1 MRSIG
6 FLISLKENEERRAL
20 IPEHICNIKN
30 KNMLFFEKGYG
41 EKLGYKD
48 QDYINM
54 GANIVDREEV
64 LKKDVL
70 CDPKIGDSDYLDNLL
85 KGQILFGW
93 IHAVQN
99 KNITENILKNKCTAI
114 AWEDMYEYGK
124 HVFWKNNE
132 IAGEASILHAYSLY
146 KKMPY
151 DTKVAILG
159 KGNTGRGAL
168 NILKALGADVTVYD
182 RKTEELFKHEL
193 HKYDVIVNTVLWDLD
208 RLDHI
213 IYREDLKRMKKG
225 SMIIDISCDTNGGIE
240 TSKSTTIENPIY
252 YEEDILHYVV
262 DNIPSLYYKTVSKSL
277 SEEVCKYIDL
287 IVEEKEKTNKTLKQ
301 AIIISQGNI
310 IDERINKFQN
320 RV

>member
-1 MRSIG
+1 MRSVG
-6 FLISLKENEERRAL
+6 FLVSSKENEYRRAL
-20 IPEHICNIKN
+20 TPEDIYKIKN
-30 KNMLFFEKGYG
+30 KDMLFFEKGYG
-41 EKLGYKD
+41 EKLGFED
-48 QDYINM
+48 RDYIKA
-54 GANIVDREEV
+54 GAKVVDREDL

-70 CDPKIGDSDYLDNLL
+70 CDPKIGDAEYLEQLST
-85 KGQILFGW
+85 GQVLFGW

-99 KNITENILKNKCTAI
+99 KHITDKIVNSKCTAI
-114 AWEDMYEYGK
+114 AWEDMYEYGR

-193 HKYDVIVNTVLWDLD
+193 HKYDVIVNTILWDIE
-208 RLDHI
+208 RIDHI
-213 IYREDLKRMKKG
+213 VYKEDLKRMKKG
-225 SMIIDISCDTNGGIE
+225 SMIIDISCDANGGIE
-240 TSKSTTIENPIY
+240 TSKATTIEDPIY
-252 YEEDILHYVV
+252 YEEGILHYVV
-262 DNIPSLYYKTVSKSL
+262 DHTPSLYYKTVSKSL

-287 IVEEKEKTNKTLKQ
+287 IIEEKEQTNNTLKQ

-310 IDERINKFQN
+310 IDDRINKFQK
-320 RV
+320 RL